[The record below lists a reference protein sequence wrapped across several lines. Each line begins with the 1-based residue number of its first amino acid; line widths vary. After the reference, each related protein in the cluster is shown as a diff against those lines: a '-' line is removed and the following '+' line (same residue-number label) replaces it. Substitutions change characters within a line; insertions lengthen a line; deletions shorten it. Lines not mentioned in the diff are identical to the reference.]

1 MRYMHVRTERLRLD
15 AVSPGD
21 LDEVHEL
28 HADLEVWRHLPSG
41 RHDSRAG
48 TATFIAQIE
57 GDWAAEGLG
66 YWAVRQGGHLGAEPA
81 SGALIGVCGCAV
93 RHDAVWNLYY
103 RFSPAAQ
110 GLGFAAE
117 AVAAACA
124 AAADLRPGLPVIASL
139 LEHNRG
145 SKATAGRAG
154 LELAWRGPDPG
165 NPDATAIRLIYADR
179 PLADDLI
186 QILTRTRNPA
196 PSPTSGVL
204 GDPQ

>member
-1 MRYMHVRTERLRLD
+1 MRYVHVRTERLRLD

-28 HADLEVWRHLPSG
+28 HADPEVWRHLPSG

-48 TATFIAQIE
+48 TAAFIAQIE

-66 YWAVRQGGHLGAEPA
+66 YWAVRHGGRPGAGPA
-81 SGALIGVCGCAV
+81 SGTLLGVCGCAV
-93 RHDAVWNLYY
+93 RHRAVWNLYY
-103 RFSPAAQ
+103 RFCPAAQ

-117 AVAAACA
+117 AVAAARA
-124 AAADLRPGLPVIASL
+124 AAADLRPGLPVVASL

-145 SKATAGRAG
+145 SRATAGRAG

-179 PLADDLI
+179 PLAGDLI
-186 QILTRTRNPA
+186 QTLTRHT
-196 PSPTSGVL
+196 
-204 GDPQ
+204 